1 MTALLHVQ
9 GLCKRY
15 GEIAVADSIEF
26 ALNQGECL
34 GVIGPNG
41 AGKTTLLNLITGT
54 VVRDAGRIQLAGL
67 PIADIPAHARVHAGV
82 ARAFQVP
89 QPFMHL
95 SAFENALVA
104 AQFGARLKG
113 AEAHDF
119 AAAQIQRVGLGA
131 KADTLAGKLPLLDRK
146 RLELAKALSAKP
158 KVLLLDEIAGGLT
171 DAEVEVLIALVLE
184 LKRDYATLW
193 IEHIPHAL
201 KAVATRLMVLH
212 FGKKLLEGEPHQVM
226 DSDIV
231 REIYMGVTDH
241 AAA

>member
-1 MTALLHVQ
+1 MTDLLRVA

-15 GEIAVADSIEF
+15 GEITVADDIAF
-26 ALNQGECL
+26 ALNKGECL

-54 VVRDAGRIQLAGL
+54 VEAGAGSIQLDGQEIIKL
-67 PIADIPAHARVHAGV
+67 TSHARVHVGV

-95 SAFENALVA
+95 TAFENALVA
-104 AQFGARLKG
+104 AQFGACLHG
-113 AEAHDF
+113 AEAQDF
-119 AAAQIQRVGLGA
+119 AATQIQRAGLGA

-171 DAEVEVLIALVLE
+171 EAEVYVLIALVLE
-184 LKRDYATLW
+184 LKSDYATVW

-212 FGKKLLEGEPHQVM
+212 FGKKLLEGDPHQVM
-226 DSDIV
+226 DSDTV

-241 AAA
+241 ATA

>member
-1 MTALLHVQ
+1 MTDLLHVA

-15 GEIAVADSIEF
+15 GEITVADNIAF

-54 VVRDAGRIQLAGL
+54 VAAGAGSIQLDGL
-67 PIADIPAHARVHAGV
+67 EIVKLPAHARVHAGV

-95 SAFENALVA
+95 TAFENALVA
-104 AQFGARLKG
+104 AQFGARLHG
-113 AEAHDF
+113 AEAQDF
-119 AAAQIQRVGLGA
+119 AAAQIARAGLGA

-146 RLELAKALSAKP
+146 RLELAKALSARP
-158 KVLLLDEIAGGLT
+158 RVLLLDEIAGGLT
-171 DAEVEVLIALVLE
+171 EGEVEILIALVLE
-184 LKRDYATLW
+184 LKSDYATVW

-212 FGKKLLEGEPHQVM
+212 FGKKLLEGEPTQVM
-226 DSDIV
+226 ESDIV
-231 REIYMGVTDH
+231 QEIYMGVSSH
-241 AAA
+241 AA